1 MTDNPQDPLREVPV
15 TEIIAR
21 GSSSVP
27 ARHSSS
33 ASSDHEDRLC
43 IHIN

>member
-15 TEIIAR
+15 TEIIPH
-21 GSSSVP
+21 GSFSAP

-33 ASSDHEDRLC
+33 VLSDHEDRLC